1 MARWTFSY
9 WAGDSSFDPAATS
22 LLSLVADPLPLFL
35 SLSLPLPLFSPSRPL
50 AHPLLLSSTSNSK
63 KQWPRLASCS
73 RPRPRKPSTSPAQL
87 TSRRRASRTRRR
99 PRSPLPRP
107 PRPRP
112 PRRTREAVL
121 YRERFYSRERERYN
135 NLCTPHVCVPL
146 FYLLPRNHACASKE
160 RDRRNKGSCAIKRT
174 HLVFV
179 LLEDLRLQSAA
190 FEKCYEKSRKKLS

>member
-1 MARWTFSY
+1 MARLTFSS

-22 LLSLVADPLPLFL
+22 LLSLPLVADPLPLFL

-50 AHPLLLSSTSNSK
+50 AHPLLLCSTSNSI

-99 PRSPLPRP
+99 PRSLLPRP

-121 YRERFYSRERERYN
+121 YRESFYSRERERDTIIYAP
-135 NLCTPHVCVPL
+135 LICAFFFSTPPSPK
-146 FYLLPRNHACASKE
+146 PR
-160 RDRRNKGSCAIKRT
+160 
-174 HLVFV
+174 
-179 LLEDLRLQSAA
+179 LRL
-190 FEKCYEKSRKKLS
+190 EGTG